1 MKKMFLKI
9 LCSTALTLIVLGI
22 IGTIW
27 GAEFL
32 FISSIFESLAANI
45 IIHLGFIV
53 TNKFESKYTILE
65 SALDIGFAIM
75 VLTVFGSIFNWY
87 SSTPIWIL
95 IFMAVLIYFIGLFLN
110 MYRVRK
116 DVKIINGLLQERN
129 KVKGDA

>member
-1 MKKMFLKI
+1 MKKLFLKI
-9 LCSTALTLIVLGI
+9 LCSTALTLILLGI
-22 IGTIW
+22 IGTFL

-32 FISSIFESLAANI
+32 LISSIFESLAANI

-53 TNKFESKYTILE
+53 TNRFESKYTLLE
-65 SALDIGFAIM
+65 SALDIGYAIM
-75 VLTVFGSIFNWY
+75 VLTVFGFIFNWY

-110 MYRVRK
+110 MCRVRK

-129 KVKGDA
+129 KVKGEA